1 MDATAKFLDRY
12 KLPKL
17 TQKEM
22 ENLYKLIT
30 CKEIELVIY
39 ETKQKLLKTKTE
51 QTKNLPTKKKK
62 KQKTLRKIWLYL

>member
-1 MDATAKFLDRY
+1 
-12 KLPKL
+12 
-17 TQKEM
+17 M